1 VTNDATRIHFIFFM
15 TGDAVTHTKI
25 YQRPARRTDHF
36 AHVSM
41 ALLTG
46 QFAHCYMSVM
56 GKIHMDG
63 GLVKPYPTDILFLL
77 DIIDQFFLFGIF

>member
-1 VTNDATRIHFIFFM
+1 MANDATCIHFILFV

-46 QFAHCYMSVM
+46 QFAHRYMSVM

-63 GLVKPYPTDILFLL
+63 ILVKPYPTDILLLL
-77 DIIDQFFLFGIF
+77 DIMDQFFLFGTF